1 MNRKQQGAKYIIS
14 DLLSALIA
22 WTLFFIFRK
31 TTIDAGN
38 FDDINM
44 VFSDSNLYKG
54 LFFVPLFWLFLY
66 FTQGTYT
73 DTYRKSRLKELEQTF
88 FISIVGIVI
97 IFFTILL
104 DDQIQSYKNYYFSFI
119 ILFITHFTLTYTP
132 RLIITTIAARKIH
145 KKIIGFPTI
154 ILGNSS
160 KAIKL
165 YKDIENQEIS
175 SGNKIIGYVNLDN
188 NPDDGLSS
196 FLPCLGNYKDIN
208 HIISEHKIE
217 EVIIAAEKKHEN
229 NLHKIITQIETQN
242 NVLIK
247 VPADTKDILLG
258 RVKMSSI
265 FQTPLVLVSNEILSN
280 WQKVIKR
287 AMDIAFSIIAMI
299 ILSPVYIITGAIVFF
314 TSKGPI
320 FYRQERIGYKGKQ
333 FFMHKFRSMY
343 MNAEQGTPMLSS
355 DNDSR
360 ITPFG
365 KFMRKV
371 RLDEIPQF
379 YNVLIGTMSLVGPRP
394 ERQYFIDQIVRRA
407 PEYMLL
413 LKVKPGI
420 TSWGQVKFGYAENVD
435 EMVERL
441 QYDLLYIENLSLAT
455 DIKILLYTFII
466 IIQGRGK

>member
-38 FDDINM
+38 FDDINL
-44 VFSDSNLYKG
+44 VFSDANLYKG

-165 YKDIENQEIS
+165 YKDIENQKIS

>member
-1 MNRKQQGAKYIIS
+1 MNRKRQGAKYILS
-14 DLLSALIA
+14 DLISALIA

-31 TTIDAGN
+31 TTIDAGI
-38 FDDINM
+38 FDDMNS

-66 FTQGTYT
+66 FSQGTYA

-88 FISIVGIVI
+88 IISVVGIVI

-104 DDQIQSYKNYYFSFI
+104 DDQIQSYQNYYFSFI
-119 ILFITHFTLTYTP
+119 ILLITHFTLTYTP

-160 KAIKL
+160 KAIKI
-165 YKDIENQEIS
+165 YKNIENQEIS
-175 SGNKIIGYVNLDN
+175 SGNKIIGYVNIDN
-188 NPDDGLSS
+188 NPDDGLSG

-208 HIISEHKIE
+208 QIISDNNIE
-217 EVIIAAEKKHEN
+217 EVIIAVEKKYEN

-247 VPADTKDILLG
+247 IPADTKDILLG
-258 RVKMSSI
+258 RVKMLSI
-265 FQTPLVLVSNEILSN
+265 FQTPLILVSNEILSN

-287 AMDIAFSIIAMI
+287 AMDIVFSIIAMI
-299 ILSPVYIITGAIVFF
+299 ILAPVYIITGLIVYF

-333 FFMHKFRSMY
+333 FYMHKFRSMY

-365 KFMRKV
+365 RFMRKV

-394 ERQYFIDQIVRRA
+394 ERQFFIDQIVERA

-413 LKVKPGI
+413 LKIKPGI

>member
-1 MNRKQQGAKYIIS
+1 MNRKLQGAKYILS
-14 DLLSALIA
+14 DLISALIA

-31 TTIDAGN
+31 TTIDSGN
-38 FDDINM
+38 FDDINL

-54 LFFVPLFWLFLY
+54 LLFVPVFWLFLY
-66 FTQGTYT
+66 FSQGTYA

-88 FISIVGIVI
+88 FISVVGIVI

-119 ILFITHFTLTYTP
+119 ILLITHFTLTYTP

-145 KKIIGFPTI
+145 KKIIGFQTI
-154 ILGNSS
+154 ILGSS
-160 KAIKL
+160 TKAVKI

-175 SGNKIIGYVNLDN
+175 SGNKIIGYVNIDN
-188 NPDDGLSS
+188 NPDDELSC

-208 HIISEHKIE
+208 QIISDHKVE
-217 EVIIAAEKKHEN
+217 EVIIAVEKRHEN

-247 VPADTKDILLG
+247 IPADTKDILLG
-258 RVKMSSI
+258 RVKMLSI
-265 FQTPLVLVSNEILSN
+265 FQTPLILVSNEILSN

-287 AMDIAFSIIAMI
+287 AMDIVFSIIAII
-299 ILSPVYIITGAIVFF
+299 ILLPVYIITGLIVYF

-333 FFMHKFRSMY
+333 FHMHKFRSMY
-343 MNAEQGTPMLSS
+343 MNAEQGIPMLSS

-394 ERQYFIDQIVRRA
+394 ERQYFIDQIVERA

-441 QYDLLYIENLSLAT
+441 QYDLLYIENLSLAA

>member
-1 MNRKQQGAKYIIS
+1 
-14 DLLSALIA
+14 
-22 WTLFFIFRK
+22 
-31 TTIDAGN
+31 
-38 FDDINM
+38 
-44 VFSDSNLYKG
+44 
-54 LFFVPLFWLFLY
+54 
-66 FTQGTYT
+66 
-73 DTYRKSRLKELEQTF
+73 
-88 FISIVGIVI
+88 
-97 IFFTILL
+97 
-104 DDQIQSYKNYYFSFI
+104 
-119 ILFITHFTLTYTP
+119 
-132 RLIITTIAARKIH
+132 
-145 KKIIGFPTI
+145 
-154 ILGNSS
+154 
-160 KAIKL
+160 
-165 YKDIENQEIS
+165 
-175 SGNKIIGYVNLDN
+175 
-188 NPDDGLSS
+188 
-196 FLPCLGNYKDIN
+196 
-208 HIISEHKIE
+208 
-217 EVIIAAEKKHEN
+217 
-229 NLHKIITQIETQN
+229 
-242 NVLIK
+242 
-247 VPADTKDILLG
+247 
-258 RVKMSSI
+258 MSSI

-466 IIQGRGK
+466 IIQGRSK

>member
-1 MNRKQQGAKYIIS
+1 MNRKLQGAKYVFS
-14 DLLSALIA
+14 DFLSALIA
-22 WTLFFIFRK
+22 WALFFIFRK
-31 TTIDAGN
+31 ITIDAGS
-38 FDDINM
+38 FDDINS

-54 LFFVPLFWLFLY
+54 LLFVPLFWIFLY
-66 FTQGTYT
+66 FSQGTYS
-73 DTYRKSRLKELEQTF
+73 DPYRKSRLKELEQTF
-88 FISIVGIVI
+88 FISIVGIVG
-97 IFFTILL
+97 IFFALLL
-104 DDQIQSYKNYYFSFI
+104 DDQIQSYQNYYFSFF
-119 ILFITHFTLTYTP
+119 ILLITHFSLTYVP
-132 RLIITTIAARKIH
+132 RLTITTIAARKIH

-154 ILGNSS
+154 IIGNSS
-160 KAIKL
+160 RAIQL
-165 YKDIENQEIS
+165 FKDIENQEIS

-188 NPDDGLSS
+188 SNNGLSKY
-196 FLPCLGNYKDIN
+196 LPCLGEYKEIN
-208 HIISEHKIE
+208 QIISENKVE
-217 EVIIAAEKKHEN
+217 EIIIAIEKKYEN
-229 NLHKIITQIETQN
+229 NLHNIITQIETQN

-247 VPADTKDILLG
+247 IPADTKDILLG

-265 FQTPLVLVSNEILSN
+265 FQTPLVLVSNEVLSN

-287 AMDIAFSIIAMI
+287 TMDIVFSIIAMLLLLPI
-299 ILSPVYIITGAIVFF
+299 YIITGTIVYF

-320 FYRQERIGYKGKQ
+320 FYRQERIGYRGKP
-333 FFMHKFRSMY
+333 FHMHKFRSMY
-343 MNAEQGTPMLSS
+343 INAEEGTPMLSS

-394 ERQYFIDQIVRRA
+394 ERQYFINQIVEIA

-420 TSWGQVKFGYAENVD
+420 TSWGQVKFGYAENVK
-435 EMVERL
+435 EMVQRL
-441 QYDLLYIENLSLAT
+441 KYDLLYIENLSLAT

>member
-1 MNRKQQGAKYIIS
+1 LYFSQGAY
-14 DLLSALIA
+14 
-22 WTLFFIFRK
+22 
-31 TTIDAGN
+31 
-38 FDDINM
+38 
-44 VFSDSNLYKG
+44 V
-54 LFFVPLFWLFLY
+54 
-66 FTQGTYT
+66 

-88 FISIVGIVI
+88 FISVVGIVI
-97 IFFTILL
+97 IFFTLLL

-119 ILFITHFTLTYTP
+119 ILLITHFTLTYTP
-132 RLIITTIAARKIH
+132 RLIITTVAARKIH
-145 KKIIGFPTI
+145 KKKIGFPTI

-165 YKDIENQEIS
+165 YKDIESQEIS
-175 SGNKIIGYVNLDN
+175 SGNKIIGYVNLDT
-188 NPDDGLSS
+188 NPDDGLSG

-208 HIISEHKIE
+208 QIISEHKIE

-265 FQTPLVLVSNEILSN
+265 FQTPLVLVSNEVLSN

-287 AMDIAFSIIAMI
+287 TMDIFFSIIAII
-299 ILSPVYIITGAIVFF
+299 ILIPVYIITGTIVYF

-333 FFMHKFRSMY
+333 FHMHKFRSMY
-343 MNAEQGTPMLSS
+343 INAEEGTPMLSS

-394 ERQYFIDQIVRRA
+394 ERQYFIDQIVVRA

-420 TSWGQVKFGYAENVD
+420 TSWGQVKFGYAENIE
-435 EMVERL
+435 EMLERL

>member
-1 MNRKQQGAKYIIS
+1 MNRKIQGAKYLIS
-14 DLLSALIA
+14 DLISALIA

-38 FDDINM
+38 FDDINA

-54 LFFVPLFWLFLY
+54 LVFVPLFWIFLY
-66 FTQGTYT
+66 FCQGTYT
-73 DTYRKSRLKELEQTF
+73 DPYRKSRLKELEQTF
-88 FISIVGIVI
+88 FISFVGIII
-97 IFFTILL
+97 IFFVLLL
-104 DDQIQSYKNYYFSFI
+104 DDQILSYQKYYFSFF
-119 ILFITHFTLTYTP
+119 ILLITHFFITYIP
-132 RLIITTIAARKIH
+132 RLIITTKAAKKIH
-145 KKIIGFPTI
+145 NKIIGFPTI
-154 ILGNSS
+154 IIGNNS

-165 YKDIENQEIS
+165 YNDIENQEIS
-175 SGNKIIGYVNLDN
+175 SGNKIIGYVNLDKKN
-188 NPDDGLSS
+188 NGLSAY
-196 FLPCLGNYKDIN
+196 LNCLGDYKDID
-208 HIISEHKIE
+208 K
-217 EVIIAAEKKHEN
+217 IIADNNVEEIIIAVEKEN
-229 NLHKIITQIETQN
+229 EANLHKIITQIESNN

-247 VPADTKDILLG
+247 VPADTTDILLG

-280 WQKVIKR
+280 WQKFIKR
-287 AMDIAFSIIAMI
+287 LMDILFSSIAII
-299 ILSPVYIITGAIVFF
+299 ILIPIYLITGAIVYF

-320 FYRQERIGYKGKQ
+320 FYKQERIGYKGKP
-333 FFMHKFRSMY
+333 FYMHKFRSMY
-343 MNAEQGTPMLSS
+343 LNAESDGVPKLSS

-394 ERQYFIDQIVRRA
+394 ERRYFIDQIVERN
-407 PEYMLL
+407 PEYTLL

-420 TSWGQVKFGYAENVD
+420 TSWGQVKYGYAENVD
-435 EMVERL
+435 EMIERL
-441 QYDLLYIENLSLAT
+441 QYDLLYIENLSIAT

-466 IIQGRGK
+466 IFQGRGK